1 MTRATFLRLLALP
14 VCAAGALAQMRRRR
28 GGQSSPGASK
38 PGEDVLASFSGAL
51 REIESKSLT
60 LDQPDENMLKFIR
73 SKKTRFYDGSK
84 EIKSSALKPGD
95 PITVEAKQAMDGE
108 LEAVNVH
115 LEHEKPA
122 DPSSTPAP

>member
-1 MTRATFLRLLALP
+1 M
-14 VCAAGALAQMRRRR
+14 GQMRRRR
-28 GGQSSPGASK
+28 GAGQTSPGASK
-38 PGEDVLASFSGAL
+38 PGENVLASFSGAL

-95 PITVEAKQAMDGE
+95 PITVEAREAIDGE

-122 DPSSTPAP
+122 EPSPTPAP